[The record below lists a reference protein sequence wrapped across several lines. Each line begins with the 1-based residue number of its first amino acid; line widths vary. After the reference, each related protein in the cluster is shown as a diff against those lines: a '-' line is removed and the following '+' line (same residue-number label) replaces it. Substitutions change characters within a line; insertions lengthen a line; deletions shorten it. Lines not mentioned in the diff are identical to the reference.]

1 MDSEILGE
9 LSRLAGEIEQLRTE
23 IRAREADAADA
34 AMDGGGGD
42 GFGLPLMPIGGDG
55 SGGTFQFEGDK
66 ITHCNFYAAHRIV
79 ELQDVPIGQ
88 GGADGTWYLNVNHN
102 NLDNATVEKTAG
114 QNDDN
119 HTSIKLFTIANGAIK
134 KDYRGMPFVPIYA

>member
-1 MDSEILGE
+1 MEAD
-9 LSRLAGEIEQLRTE
+9 GEIAALRAEVESLKTLVQE
-23 IRAREADAADA
+23 LAAA
-34 AMDGGGGD
+34 GAGGGEGFGPD
-42 GFGLPLMPIGGDG
+42 FGLPITPLGGDSQG
-55 SGGTFQFEGDK
+55 AFRWEGDK